1 MSDWPHTNTDMERLS
16 AAAYPLYMELLRARH
31 TLVVLDGTPEDSPC
45 IRQID
50 ATLALARGPENK
62 EIVNPPAAGTRE
74 QGDTERLDFLQA
86 HPHLAPD
93 WAWSPA
99 EQRRWWNSR
108 DGRFWEDVRA
118 AIDAAM
124 KRRADEA
131 VRYCWRVKQ

>member
-74 QGDTERLDFLQA
+74 HSVVYVAKKGK
-86 HPHLAPD
+86 P
-93 WAWSPA
+93 
-99 EQRRWWNSR
+99 
-108 DGRFWEDVRA
+108 
-118 AIDAAM
+118 
-124 KRRADEA
+124 K
-131 VRYCWRVKQ
+131 

>member
-74 QGDTERLDFLQA
+74 HSVVYVA
-86 HPHLAPD
+86 N
-93 WAWSPA
+93 
-99 EQRRWWNSR
+99 RR
-108 DGRFWEDVRA
+108 RFWEDVRA

-124 KRRADEA
+124 KRRADE
-131 VRYCWRVKQ
+131 Q

>member
-62 EIVNPPAAGTRE
+62 EIVNPPAAV
-74 QGDTERLDFLQA
+74 A
-86 HPHLAPD
+86 N
-93 WAWSPA
+93 
-99 EQRRWWNSR
+99 RR
-108 DGRFWEDVRA
+108 RFWEDVRA

-124 KRRADEA
+124 KRRADE
-131 VRYCWRVKQ
+131 Q